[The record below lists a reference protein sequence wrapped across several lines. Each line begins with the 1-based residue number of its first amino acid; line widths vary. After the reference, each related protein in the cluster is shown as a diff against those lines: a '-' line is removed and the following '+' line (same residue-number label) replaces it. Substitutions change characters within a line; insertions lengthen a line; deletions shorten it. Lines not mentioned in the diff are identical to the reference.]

1 MSRLVLLRGSDYRR
15 VRWKNDGGWT
25 TEIARDPADD
35 ALDFRWRVSIAD
47 IESDGPFSLF
57 PGVDRDLVLL
67 SGAGMDLDFAD
78 ALPLRIDERFQH
90 VHFRGECETQCRL
103 IAGPTRDFNVMVR
116 RGAMRAEVLARPLVG
131 SMVIFPES
139 HAEWLIHVH
148 AGHALARR
156 GDSEIPAASGE
167 TILAGPDSGSGR
179 MVLEGAGE
187 LVLAK
192 FVRI

>member
-1 MSRLVLLRGSDYRR
+1 MSRLALLRASDYRR

-25 TEIARDPADD
+25 TEIARDPIDE

-67 SGAGMDLDFAD
+67 SGAGMDLEFAD
-78 ALPLRIDERFQH
+78 RAPLRIAERFQH
-90 VHFRGECETQCRL
+90 VHFRGESEIHCRL

-131 SMVIFPES
+131 SMVIFPEAD
-139 HAEWLIHVH
+139 AEWLIYVH
-148 AGHALARR
+148 AGQAVARH
-156 GDSEIPAASGE
+156 GDSQIPAASGE
-167 TILAGPDSGSGR
+167 TILARPDSGLGR
-179 MVLEGAGE
+179 VVLEGAGE
-187 LVLAK
+187 LMLAK
-192 FVRI
+192 FVAP